1 MAHNDWVRDVAWA
14 PSTGLDRFIKMNNH
28 KLCLE
33 LFFRIYN
40 SYFRQIIASCDHD
53 GEARVWIKNPNSFEW
68 DSKLLKKFDFPLW
81 HVSWRL
87 VPQFRIPTAKLKIPG
102 NAFLKSESRTSVT
115 FKLQFLTLS
124 IYHWQLLGLS
134 KSATMK
140 KL

>member
-14 PSTGLDRFIKMNNH
+14 PSTGLDRFIKLNNH
-28 KLCLE
+28 KLCLK

-81 HVSWRL
+81 HVSWRS
-87 VPQFRIPTAKLKIPG
+87 VPIM
-102 NAFLKSESRTSVT
+102 TS
-115 FKLQFLTLS
+115 FILD
-124 IYHWQLLGLS
+124 G
-134 KSATMK
+134 
-140 KL
+140 